1 MPPDH
6 ALQRTP
12 VIPPGVE
19 GDKVRSLALDRP
31 SIAARWLRPESWRQS
46 TSVDEPPDPPAAA
59 ESDPE
64 LVETVLLG

>member
-19 GDKVRSLALDRP
+19 GDKVC
-31 SIAARWLRPESWRQS
+31 SWH
-46 TSVDEPPDPPAAA
+46 
-59 ESDPE
+59 
-64 LVETVLLG
+64 